1 MAHPYDD
8 RMPRL
13 IGTSVEDVF
22 QVLGSTARP
31 LTANEIHAILVKAH
45 HEVTCT
51 TVYRALQVLRR
62 RGVVREAATG
72 SRAQRD
78 ARIESILAQPG
89 RAMTDT
95 GAMRF
100 VISDDKREEAVFAT
114 KLEQLTA
121 SLPKTKGQKG
131 RNLRRDF
138 YRLVFRSSLTT
149 ETAAPV

>member
-1 MAHPYDD
+1 MAHSYDD

-22 QVLGSTARP
+22 QVLGRTTRP

-62 RGVVREAATG
+62 RGVVRAAATG

-78 ARIESILAQPG
+78 ARIAAILAQPG
-89 RAMTDT
+89 RAVADSS
-95 GAMRF
+95 AMRF
-100 VISDDKREEAVFAT
+100 VISDDKRAEAVFAT
-114 KLEQLTA
+114 KLEKLTA
-121 SLPKTKGQKG
+121 ALPKTTGQS
-131 RNLRRDF
+131 LRRDF
-138 YRLVFRSSLTT
+138 YRLVFRAPQPSGSK
-149 ETAAPV
+149 AAV